1 MPEPPSHTT
10 NDEVSTPLPSS
21 SPEDMTSGYQDIA
34 DVVVTTDDV
43 MTTADDNITILGKVY
58 SDIAITDFL
67 KCLACSLFS
76 VQYSA
81 ARAIGMLFCI
91 QHIV

>member
-1 MPEPPSHTT
+1 MPTTSQMPEPPSHTT
-10 NDEVSTPLPSS
+10 DDEISTPLPSS

-34 DVVVTTDDV
+34 DVVITTDDV
-43 MTTADDNITILGKVY
+43 VMTTDDDNITILGKEY
-58 SDIAITDFL
+58 SDVVITDFL

-81 ARAIGMLFCI
+81 ARL
-91 QHIV
+91 